1 MALIGIVNLA
11 DILLNPTATAS
22 KEILAATPGPATVN
36 NATTAAT
43 GDQFTVAGQNT
54 AQAAGLFTVNQFAV
68 FSAAAEAILAGAPAQ
83 ASPATTTAATANV
96 TTPAATQTAVATA
109 ATQVGAA
116 ATATATPIATPAP
129 ANAAATKAAA
139 AARALAVAAPIAT
152 PAAANT
158 PAAKAV
164 AAAQA
169 LAAAAPI
176 VAASIDDK
184 VQALNSALA
193 ALGVDRADVRKID
206 SIAVLINDSN
216 PVAFA
221 SLVQQIEGLSQ
232 KVAPQVPAT
241 LGTAEGANN
250 AGGVANATNTNGG
263 GFHIQE
269 LLVRF
274 ASAGAPAT
282 AGVTN
287 NAAGGTGAAVAAG
300 GNAGPSPASVAA
312 LQAEVQL
319 SLADDS
325 GHTIHVRAP
334 ADAVTANPPA
344 NGNQAPAQTRVAKA

>member
-22 KEILAATPGPATVN
+22 KEIPAATPGPATVN
-36 NATTAAT
+36 NGTTAAI

-68 FSAAAEAILAGAPAQ
+68 FSAAAEAILARPPAQ
-83 ASPATTTAATANV
+83 ASPATTPAATANV
-96 TTPAATQTAVATA
+96 TTPTAIQTAAATA
-109 ATQVGAA
+109 ATPPGA
-116 ATATATPIATPAP
+116 ATAAPTTTPAQ

-139 AARALAVAAPIAT
+139 AARALAVATPIAT
-152 PAAANT
+152 PAPANT

-164 AAAQA
+164 VAAQA
-169 LAAAAPI
+169 LAAAAPR

-206 SIAVLINDSN
+206 SIAVLLNNSN
-216 PVAFA
+216 PAAFG

-241 LGTAEGANN
+241 LGTANGANN
-250 AGGVANATNTNGG
+250 AAAVANATNTNGG
-263 GFHIQE
+263 GFHFQE

-274 ASAGAPAT
+274 ARAGAQAT

-287 NAAGGTGAAVAAG
+287 NAAGGTGAAAAAG

-319 SLADDS
+319 SLADNS

-334 ADAVTANPPA
+334 AEAVTANPPA
-344 NGNQAPAQTRVAKA
+344 NGNQALAQTRVAKA